1 MHFRSPLSNDF
12 GLSHESKSWLDVG
25 LILSKSIRNVNL
37 TFLIGKYFYI
47 VDFFYQLIDPLRAS
61 RSSPAIQFS

>member
-12 GLSHESKSWLDVG
+12 VLPHESKSWLDGG